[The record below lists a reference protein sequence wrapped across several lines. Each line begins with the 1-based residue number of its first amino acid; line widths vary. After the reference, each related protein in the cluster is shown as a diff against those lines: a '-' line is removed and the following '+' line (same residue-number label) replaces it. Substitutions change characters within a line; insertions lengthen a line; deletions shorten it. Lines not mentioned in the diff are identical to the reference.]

1 MIEVGKSD
9 RALYYELQDMEE
21 AVKKHDVSLLRL
33 QESRDV
39 MQIMTKLRQDW
50 QMKYPGE
57 EW

>member
-1 MIEVGKSD
+1 MIEVGQSD
-9 RALYYELQDMEE
+9 SALYYELQDMEE

-39 MQIMTKLRQDW
+39 MQIITKLRQDW

>member
-1 MIEVGKSD
+1 MIEVGQSD

>member
-1 MIEVGKSD
+1 MIEAGQSD
-9 RALYYELQDMEE
+9 HALYYELQDMEE
-21 AVKKHDVSLLRL
+21 AVKKHDVSLLHL

-39 MQIMTKLRQDW
+39 MQIMTQLRQDW